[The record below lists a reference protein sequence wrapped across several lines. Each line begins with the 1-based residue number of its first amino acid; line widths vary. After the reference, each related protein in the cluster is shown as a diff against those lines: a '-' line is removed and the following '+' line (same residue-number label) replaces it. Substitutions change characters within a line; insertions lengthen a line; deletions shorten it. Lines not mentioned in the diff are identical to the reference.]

1 MCSNIRLYSKLINH
15 CTLLDSLPFYSYNAA
30 FSGYQASK
38 LNPTR
43 FFATQGRNFQRFGL
57 LFDID
62 GVLVRGKKILPTAP
76 DAFQRLID
84 SAGKF
89 RVPTVFVTNAGNK
102 LRHHKAEQLSE
113 WLNVEVHEDQVVMA
127 HSPLKLFDQFFE
139 KQMLVSG
146 QGPVR
151 EIANNLGFTKITT
164 IDDMRAAY
172 PQLDCVDHKRRS
184 VKPESNAPVIPRIE
198 GLLLFGEPVRWETS
212 LQYLID
218 ALMTNGNV
226 MGTPTSAYPHLPI
239 LACNMDLQW
248 MAEANMPRFGHGA
261 FLLCLEALFK
271 KVTGKDLIYTA
282 LVGKPSE
289 ITYYHSETMVQHH
302 ARKIGINHPI
312 TTLYAIGDN
321 IHTDIFGMNLYK
333 EYLLRRRGSTKKIA
347 MQGARGLDLS
357 THDFKG
363 LTAENCYSV
372 LVKTGVYNENEKHVL
387 EHSPRDFLPVEAK
400 LQEPSITVGCVY
412 EAIDTI
418 FRRENFS

>member
-1 MCSNIRLYSKLINH
+1 MEY
-15 CTLLDSLPFYSYNAA
+15 
-30 FSGYQASK
+30 
-38 LNPTR
+38 
-43 FFATQGRNFQRFGL
+43 
-57 LFDID
+57 
-62 GVLVRGKKILPTAP
+62 LVRGKKILPTAP

-198 GLLLFGEPVRWETS
+198 GLLLFGEPV
-212 LQYLID
+212 
-218 ALMTNGNV
+218 
-226 MGTPTSAYPHLPI
+226 
-239 LACNMDLQW
+239 
-248 MAEANMPRFGHGA
+248 RFGHGA